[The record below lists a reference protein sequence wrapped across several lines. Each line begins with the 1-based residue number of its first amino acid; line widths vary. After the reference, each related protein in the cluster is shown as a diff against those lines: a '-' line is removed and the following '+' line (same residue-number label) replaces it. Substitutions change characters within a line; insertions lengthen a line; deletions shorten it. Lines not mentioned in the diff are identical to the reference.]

1 MSFEA
6 TRFSEA
12 GLQLLAQLSTAKTL
26 KIKHIYVDSV
36 EHDIIDLEQPPS
48 WWANTTSATMALVS
62 PEVILAGAK
71 DTQARIRVKLSL
83 KAGVTA
89 TQTIKTIVICA
100 CAVESG
106 AEGSEIVFCG
116 VIDPVGVEVLYHT
129 GSSIKTS
136 TGVSIYFNFSNTSSI
151 TVETMANPDLVT
163 ASDLD
168 RYLTCHKITDAF
180 SGDAQEIYGAKFFYN
195 LVCDW
200 SGGLNFG
207 ETATDIYGSITFSDN
222 YFVFNESITGS
233 QNTITPIYKFKNNN
247 LDIIKIDLDG
257 TGNDAVYCTAFRGAI
272 KAGEVFANVLNSED
286 VFIRV
291 ASDIIPKEGGNGYSI
306 GTESNHF
313 NSIYA
318 NNFYGETLK
327 SSIQTDS
334 DRIETVVAD
343 GLTFN
348 EYVGS
353 AKNWWAKVKYNNISG
368 PGAALTTSV
377 KDVDCIVVN
386 ENNSTFY
393 NDIIVKKSLKF
404 DSGIMLYED
413 ESALTINTGSNGM
426 FVQGNLT
433 VQGKINGRLPTTDLD
448 TTPRIPVGAI
458 VCLKDLPSNKGV
470 GSAIHGVYTLCG
482 LTGETD
488 PQNHKTK
495 ADEEYTLLTSTS
507 ATVTYALAMR
517 IL

>member
-12 GLQLLAQLSTAKTL
+12 GLELLAQLSTTKTL

-71 DTQARIRVKLSL
+71 ETQARIRVKLSL

-168 RYLTCHKITDAF
+168 RYLTCHKITDPN
-180 SGDAQEIYGAKFFYN
+180 SGDEQAVYGNKFFTN
-195 LVCDW
+195 LV
-200 SGGLNFG
+200 SSMYNGIGFG
-207 ETATDIYGSITFSDN
+207 ESATDTYGSITFADE
-222 YFVFNESITGS
+222 YFVFNESITGT
-233 QNTITPIYKFKNNN
+233 QNSTTPIYKFKNNN

-257 TGNDAVYCTAFRGAI
+257 TGSNATYCTTFTGSL
-272 KAGEVFANVLNSED
+272 KAGEVFINVLKSD
-286 VFIRV
+286 DTFIRV
-291 ASDIIPKEGGNGYSI
+291 SSDIIPLEDSMGFSL
-306 GTESNHF
+306 GTEGNPF
-313 NSIYA
+313 NKVYSSSLYC
-318 NNFYGETLK
+318 ETLK
-327 SSIQTDS
+327 SSIQTAH
-334 DRIETVVAD
+334 DRIETVVEE
-343 GLTFN
+343 GLIFN
-348 EYVGS
+348 DYVGTNRS
-353 AKNWWAKVKYNNISG
+353 WWARVKYNNATG
-368 PGAALTTSV
+368 LGAALTTSV
-377 KDVDCIVVN
+377 KGIDCIAVN
-386 ENNSTFY
+386 ENDSTFY
-393 NDIIVKKSLKF
+393 NNIVAKQSIKF

-413 ESALTINTGSNGM
+413 ASALTINPGSNGM
-426 FVQGNLT
+426 FIQGNLT
-433 VQGKINGRLPTTDLD
+433 VQGNISGRLPTTNLD
-448 TTPRIPVGAI
+448 TTVRVPIGAI
-458 VCLKDLPSNKGV
+458 VCLSGLPKNYGV
-470 GSAIHGVYTLCG
+470 GRVVSGTYTLSG
-482 LTGETD
+482 LTGVVD
-488 PQNHKTK
+488 PQHHETK
-495 ADEEYTLLTSTS
+495 ADEEYQLLTSTS
-507 ATVTYALAMR
+507 SDVTYALAMR
-517 IL
+517 IY